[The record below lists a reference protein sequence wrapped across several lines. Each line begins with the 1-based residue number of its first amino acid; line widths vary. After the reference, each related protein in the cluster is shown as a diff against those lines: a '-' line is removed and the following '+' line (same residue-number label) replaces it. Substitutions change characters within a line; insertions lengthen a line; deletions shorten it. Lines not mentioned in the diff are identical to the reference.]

1 MPLPTRRLLLGAA
14 LAAPAIAHAQARF
27 PSRPVTLI
35 VPFPPGGTTDVVLR
49 ALAEGAARHFGQQVV
64 VDNKPGAA
72 NTLGPQQVAR
82 ARPDGYLVTQLPASA
97 VRLQYLQR
105 MSYDTLRDFT
115 PVLHVSGYTFGAVC
129 KSDRF
134 PGGWAEVVAEARRR
148 PGAITVG
155 NTGANGTP
163 HVAMMELAQR
173 EGIELNH
180 VSFRGDADGTQAILG
195 GHLDIMTGG
204 SGLGAMVDGGQARW
218 LHVWTAERLRRWPDA
233 PTLVELGHPTMI
245 VTSPFGIVAP
255 AGLDPAI
262 TRTLHDGFAAALRE
276 PAFAAVLD
284 RYDMVADYKDS
295 AAYSAFLQ
303 ELVAREQQTI
313 ERLNLRNA
321 G

>member
-1 MPLPTRRLLLGAA
+1 MPPVTRRLLLGTAI
-14 LAAPAIAHAQARF
+14 AAPVLAQAQPRF
-27 PSRPVTLI
+27 PDRPVSLI

-49 ALAEGAARHFGQQVV
+49 ALAEGAARHLGQQVV
-64 VDNKPGAA
+64 VENKPGAA

-97 VRLQYLQR
+97 VRIQFLQR
-105 MSYDTLRDFT
+105 MPYDTLRDFT
-115 PVLHVSGYTFGAVC
+115 PVLHVSGYTFGAIA
-129 KSDRF
+129 KAGRF
-134 PGGWAEVVAEARRR
+134 PGGWADVVAEAKRR
-148 PGAITVG
+148 PGVITVG

-173 EGIELNH
+173 EGVEFNH

-204 SGLGAMVDGGQARW
+204 SGLGAMVDGGQAQW
-218 LHVWTAERLRRWPDA
+218 LHVWTPQRLRRWPNA
-233 PTLVELGHPTMI
+233 PTLVELGHPSMVI
-245 VTSPFGIVAP
+245 TSPFGIVAP

-262 TRTLHDGFAAALRE
+262 TRVLHDGFAAAMRE
-276 PAFAAVLD
+276 PGFTAALD

-295 AAYSAFLQ
+295 AGYAAFLR

-313 ERLNLRNA
+313 ERLNLRT